1 MKKSIFKVT
10 AWSIII
16 AVAVIVSVEKGFNS
30 NGSKKLLAIKQEIAE
45 TAETGRGDETD
56 QSDNTEGSEPQ
67 GNGIDYNATASKATS
82 EEQELGFASNS
93 ATSSNSI
100 SAPVMGGDLAYE
112 NTLSKEGIANST
124 EPMIS
129 EDAVAKGGPNNNNN
143 SFQSQ
148 EVSTINAGIA
158 TSAPTSSN
166 VPTPATSSRI
176 SSPTMVTT
184 PPNPSGSTSGG
195 SSAGDPY
202 VPIDDYYGLIFL
214 IVTSTIIG
222 VYSLKKSRVV

>member
-10 AWSIII
+10 AWSILI
-16 AVAVIVSVEKGFNS
+16 AVAVIVSVEKGFNN
-30 NGSKKLLAIKQEIAE
+30 NGSKKLLAIKQEVA
-45 TAETGRGDETD
+45 ETD
-56 QSDNTEGSEPQ
+56 QSENTESNEPQ

-93 ATSSNSI
+93 ATSSNSNNSI

-112 NTLSKEGIANST
+112 NTFNKNEVSNNN
-124 EPMIS
+124 EPITN
-129 EDAVAKGGPNNNNN
+129 EDAVAKGGPNSNSNNN

-148 EVSTINAGIA
+148 ELSTLNGGI
-158 TSAPTSSN
+158 TTPAPTSTNAST
-166 VPTPATSSRI
+166 PTTSSRI

-214 IVTSTIIG
+214 IVTSTVIG
-222 VYSLKKSRVV
+222 IFSLRKAKTI